1 MSNITTIEELKQ
13 RIGKFVVL
21 SQVSNNF
28 DDCTTC
34 IKLLTKVEDGW
45 LRHALLCTREKELS
59 ELYGYAIWGKYG
71 ANINPF
77 RPFAWDIN
85 KESYSNCYMYARDPT
100 EQEIKAYKQEWRKIF
115 FNHKI
120 KGINQVLFW

>member
-21 SQVSNNF
+21 SQISNNF
-28 DDCTTC
+28 DDCSTC
-34 IKLLTKVEDGW
+34 IKLLTKVEDDGW
-45 LRHALLCTREKELS
+45 LRHASPETAEKS
-59 ELYGYAIWGKYG
+59 QFYGLNIWGKYS
-71 ANINPF
+71 AKINPF
-77 RPFAWDIN
+77 KPFAWDVN

-100 EQEIKAYKQEWRKIF
+100 EQEIKAYKQEWRKMF

-120 KGINQVLFW
+120 KGINEYYFW

>member
-21 SQVSNNF
+21 SQISNNF
-28 DDCTTC
+28 DDCSTC
-34 IKLLTKVEDGW
+34 IKLLTKVEDDGW
-45 LRHALLCTREKELS
+45 LRHASPETAEKS
-59 ELYGYAIWGKYG
+59 QFYGLNIWGKYS
-71 ANINPF
+71 AKINPF
-77 RPFAWDIN
+77 KPFAWDVN

-100 EQEIKAYKQEWRKIF
+100 EQEIKTYKQEWRKIF

-120 KGINQVLFW
+120 KGINEFYFW